1 MRPPEREKS
10 ARTHIHYIRY
20 IHFYFHLMDGI
31 CWNLTLRV
39 LYERASRFSKKR
51 AMAESTLKSL
61 LFELVTFL
69 FNNLDC
75 VVHDNDESTEVMMT
89 KTMMVIILNL

>member
-1 MRPPEREKS
+1 
-10 ARTHIHYIRY
+10 
-20 IHFYFHLMDGI
+20 
-31 CWNLTLRV
+31 
-39 LYERASRFSKKR
+39 
-51 AMAESTLKSL
+51 MAESTLKSL

-89 KTMMVIILNL
+89 KTMMVIILNLKKKIEKKKLQKN